1 MSRNTI
7 TVQRIVGTV
16 VAATIVS
23 IFGGLTATTP
33 AHALAVAPMA
43 KCISGSGKPSQSVPL
58 AEPSA
63 RLTRNDRF
71 PDLVERRSGLRLGE
85 EEDATGDFGQP

>member
-43 KCISGSGKPSQSVPL
+43 KCIPGSGSPL
-58 AEPSA
+58 NPC
-63 RLTRNDRF
+63 
-71 PDLVERRSGLRLGE
+71 P
-85 EEDATGDFGQP
+85 